1 MYNIAVPILIMC
13 IITFLIAKLSKNSIA
28 VDESNKKLWKLWG
41 IRTAYWEGVI
51 IVSGL
56 VAALICYLLKS
67 LNVF

>member
-13 IITFLIAKLSKNSIA
+13 IITFLIAKLSKEYV

-56 VAALICYLLKS
+56 VTALICYKLKS

>member
-13 IITFLIAKLSKNSIA
+13 IITFLLAKLPKEYA